1 MGQQEELMGN
11 KVSGLAALDE
21 RSREIFRQL
30 VDTYLNTGDPVGSR
44 TISRGPRVNLSP
56 ASVRN
61 VMSDLEDCGLIASP
75 HTSAGRIP
83 TEMGLRFFVDA
94 IMEHGTLSGDQR
106 RAIDSEIAK
115 LDNSMRVEDV
125 LSDATNLLSGLSRC
139 AGVVVAPKLSM
150 RLKHIE
156 FVKLSSTQALVVL
169 VGEDGTV
176 ENRAIDIPA
185 GLPAATLARVSNF
198 LSNRLQGKTLPEA
211 QRFIVSEVE
220 LLQRELDDLSAKVIE
235 AGLAVWSGEG
245 EAWDRTLIVRGQANL
260 IEDITALD
268 ELERIRHLFDDLEQ
282 KRDLIR
288 LLDLAEEGEGVRI
301 YIGSESQL
309 FSLSG
314 SSLIIS
320 PYHDSDDNIVGV
332 LGVIGPTRINYAR
345 IVPMVNYTAKLVGR
359 LLS

>member
-1 MGQQEELMGN
+1 MNSKLT
-11 KVSGLAALDE
+11 GLAALDE

-30 VDTYLNTGDPVGSR
+30 VDTYLATGEPVGSR
-44 TISRGPRVNLSP
+44 TISRGLSSNLSP

-61 VMSDLEDCGLIASP
+61 VMSDLEEGGLIAAP
-75 HTSAGRIP
+75 HTSAGRMP
-83 TEMGLRFFVDA
+83 TELGLRFFVDA
-94 IMEHGTLSGDQR
+94 IMEHGTISSEERRSIDQ
-106 RAIDSEIAK
+106 EIAR
-115 LDNSMRVEDV
+115 LDGARPMEDV
-125 LSDATNLLSGLSRC
+125 LSEATNLLSGLSRC
-139 AGVVVAPKLSM
+139 AGVVVAPKLRM

-156 FVKLSSTQALVVL
+156 FVKLSTTQALVVL

-185 GLPAATLARVSNF
+185 GLPASTLTRVSNF
-198 LSNRLQGKTLPEA
+198 LSNRLRGKTLDEA
-211 QRFIVSEVE
+211 QVFIKHDVQMLE
-220 LLQRELDDLSAKVIE
+220 RELDELSTKVIE
-235 AGLAVWSGEG
+235 AGFAQWSGDDDASG
-245 EAWDRTLIVRGQANL
+245 RTLIVRGQANL
-260 IEDITALD
+260 IEDVTALED
-268 ELERIRHLFDDLEQ
+268 LERIRRLIDNLEQ
-282 KRDLIR
+282 KRDLVR
-288 LLDLAEEGEGVRI
+288 LLDLAEQGEGVRI

-320 PYHDSDDNIVGV
+320 PYHDSDQNVVGV